1 MTRSIAQ
8 YAQVVVDAPQ
18 LGLLDYQVPEDMLV
32 AVGDRVLVNLVT
44 RKVVGVVVGLAAAS
58 DIEKRRL
65 KRVLQV
71 LKDTRPLSAE
81 WLALTRFAARYYQRG
96 WGEAAVPALP
106 AFFRRVPKSAHE
118 RMLEKARHAYDGQKP
133 VEPSVK
139 PLLNDEQRAA
149 VEAVEASQGFAPF
162 LLFGVTGSGKTEVYL
177 RLIEDALAR
186 DPEAQVLLLVP
197 EINLTP
203 QLQNRVRARFPDEL
217 VVSMHSEYSEG
228 ERAAAWLAAH
238 EGRARIL
245 VGTRLSIFAS
255 FQKLALILVD
265 EEHDLSY
272 KAGDGLRFSARDL
285 AVWRASKNACP
296 VVLGSAT
303 PSLESWLKA
312 QNGGYRL
319 LELKHR
325 AAEHAQLPVIDL
337 IDPKPRGSRG
347 LVSEAAREAVE
358 KTLGEGRQ
366 VLLFLNRRG
375 YSPVLS
381 CPSCGWVSACARCSA
396 FMVYHKQ
403 ERTLIC
409 HHCGLRRPVPE
420 ACPACGNVDIL
431 PKGIGTE
438 RLEEE
443 LQTLFPDKRVLR
455 IDLDSAARKNEAA
468 KAFEKVHKGEVDIL
482 VGTQMVAKGHD
493 FQNVG
498 LVVILNPDAQLLS
511 PSVRA
516 KEHLFSTLMQ
526 VAGRAGR
533 AGRQGNV
540 LIQTRFKEEPLF
552 AALAD
557 QNYRRFAETVLKE
570 REENWSVPFVFQAVL
585 YADAPRLDLAVG
597 FLRASADAA
606 QRVLP
611 EDGSVRV
618 YDPVP
623 MPLVRFMNRERAQLL
638 FEADDRLALNR
649 FLTAFLPHLGRSGD
663 VLWTIEVDPS
673 DV

>member
-1 MTRSIAQ
+1 MNRSVAQ
-8 YAQVVVDAPQ
+8 YARVVVDAPQ
-18 LGLLDYQVPEDMLV
+18 LGPLDYQVPEDMLV
-32 AVGDRVLVNLVT
+32 AVGDRVLVNLVS
-44 RKVVGVVVGLAAAS
+44 RKLVGVVVQLASAS
-58 DIEKRRL
+58 DIERRRL

-71 LKDTRPLSAE
+71 LKDTGPLSAE
-81 WLALTRFAARYYQRG
+81 WLALTRFASRYYQRG
-96 WGEAAVPALP
+96 WGEAAVPAIP
-106 AFFRRVPKSAHE
+106 SFFRRVPKASHE
-118 RMLEKARHAYDGQKP
+118 RMLEKIRCAYDVKRL
-133 VEPSVK
+133 VEPSVR
-139 PLLNDEQRAA
+139 PVLNEEQRAA
-149 VEAVEASQGFAPF
+149 VEAVETAQGFAPF

-177 RLIEDALAR
+177 RLIEETLLRDAA
-186 DPEAQVLLLVP
+186 AQVLLLVP

-203 QLQNRVRARFPDEL
+203 QLQDRVRARFPDEL
-217 VVSMHSEYSEG
+217 VVSLHSEYSES

-255 FQKLALILVD
+255 FKKLALILVD

-272 KAGDGLRFSARDL
+272 KAGDGLRHSARDL
-285 AVWRASKNACP
+285 AVWRARENACP

-303 PSLESWLKA
+303 PSLESWLQVEKG
-312 QNGGYRL
+312 NYRL
-319 LELKHR
+319 LELTHR
-325 AAEHAQLPVIDL
+325 AAEHSQLPEITL

-347 LVSEAAREAVE
+347 LVSESAREAIQ
-358 KTLGEGRQ
+358 KTLDEGRQ

-381 CPSCGWVSACARCSA
+381 CPSCGWVSTCARCSA

-403 ERTLIC
+403 AHSLIC
-409 HHCGLRRPVPE
+409 HHCGMRRAVPD
-420 ACPACGNVDIL
+420 ACPSCGNVDIL

-455 IDLDSAARKNEAA
+455 IDRDNAA
-468 KAFEKVHKGEVDIL
+468 KKNAAAEAFEKVHKGEVDIL

-511 PSVRA
+511 PAVRA

-533 AGRQGNV
+533 AGRRGKV
-540 LIQTRFKEEPLF
+540 LIQTRFKDESLF
-552 AALAD
+552 EALSRQD
-557 QNYRRFAETVLKE
+557 YRCFAEAVLKE
-570 REENWSVPFVFQAVL
+570 REENWSVPFVCQAVL
-585 YADAPRLDLAVG
+585 YADASRLDLAID
-597 FLRASADAA
+597 FLKGAA
-606 QRVLP
+606 AAAARELP
-611 EDGSVRV
+611 ADGSVRV

-649 FLTAFLPHLGRSGD
+649 FLSAYLPKLVCGSD
-663 VLWTIEVDPS
+663 VSWTIEVDPT